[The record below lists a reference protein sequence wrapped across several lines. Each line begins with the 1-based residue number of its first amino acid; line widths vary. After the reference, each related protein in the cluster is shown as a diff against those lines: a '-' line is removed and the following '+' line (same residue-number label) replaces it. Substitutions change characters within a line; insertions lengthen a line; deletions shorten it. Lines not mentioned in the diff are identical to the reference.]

1 MTKVSGLQVIIDVET
16 TTRFGW
22 SPRDLAAACLDGSA
36 RLLQI
41 RAKEISSA
49 SLLRICDEIVRTS
62 DTYGAKVIVNDRVDL
77 ALMCGAAGVH
87 LGQEDLRPTVARKQ
101 LGKDALI
108 GLSTHLPVQ
117 IELALQAPINYVAI
131 GPVFETSTK
140 PTSYKP
146 LGLEGVHLAAKKVHK
161 SKLPIVAIG
170 GISLEQARG
179 VFESG
184 ADAVAIISD
193 VFVGNDPADRVR
205 KYLDLFRPSP
215 LPR

>member
-1 MTKVSGLQVIIDVET
+1 MTEVNGLQVIIDVKT
-16 TTRFGW
+16 TMHFGW
-22 SPRDLAAACLDGSA
+22 SPRDLAVACLDGGA

-41 RAKEISSA
+41 RAKETPSA
-49 SLLRICDEIVRTS
+49 SFLMMCDDIVRVS

-87 LGQEDLRPTVARKQ
+87 LGQEDLSPTVARKQ
-101 LGKDALI
+101 LGEDALI
-108 GLSTHLPVQ
+108 GFSTHSPVQ
-117 IELALQAPINYVAI
+117 VELALQAPIDYVAI

-146 LGLEGVHLAAKKVHK
+146 LGLEGVHLVAKKVQK

-170 GISLEQARG
+170 GISLDKARG
-179 VFESG
+179 VLESG
-184 ADAVAIISD
+184 ADAVAVISD
-193 VFVGNDPADRVR
+193 IFIGNDPADRVR
-205 KYLDLFRPSP
+205 KYLDVFRPSP

>member
-16 TTRFGW
+16 TMRFGW
-22 SPRDLAAACLDGSA
+22 SPRDLAAACLDGGA

-41 RAKEISSA
+41 RAKETPSA

-87 LGQEDLRPTVARKQ
+87 LGQEDLSPTAARKQ

-108 GLSTHLPVQ
+108 GLSTHSPVQ
-117 IELALQAPINYVAI
+117 VELALQAPIDYVAI

-146 LGLEGVHLAAKKVHK
+146 LGLEGVHLAAKKIQK

-170 GISLEQARG
+170 GISLEKARG
-179 VFESG
+179 VLESG
-184 ADAVAIISD
+184 ADAVAVISD
-193 VFVGNDPADRVR
+193 IFVGNDPADQVQ

>member
-1 MTKVSGLQVIIDVET
+1 MTKVNGLQVIIDVET
-16 TTRFGW
+16 AMHFGW
-22 SPRDLAAACLDGSA
+22 SPRGLAEACLDGGA

-41 RAKEISSA
+41 RAKETPSA
-49 SLLRICDEIVRTS
+49 SLLKMCDDIVRTS
-62 DTYGAKVIVNDRVDL
+62 DTYGAKVIVNDRIDL

-87 LGQEDLRPTVARKQ
+87 LGQEDFQPTVARKL

-108 GLSTHLPVQ
+108 GLSTHSPMQV
-117 IELALQAPINYVAI
+117 ELALQTPINYVAI

-140 PTSYKP
+140 LTSYKP
-146 LGLEGVHLAAKKVHK
+146 LGLEGVHWAAKKAHK

-170 GISLEQARG
+170 GISLEKARG

-205 KYLDLFRPSP
+205 KYLDVFRPNP
-215 LPR
+215 LLR